1 MENRTLIIDGASI
14 GGMEQLHGRFYAA
27 FDFPECY
34 GENLDALHDC
44 LTDIMEY
51 DVVIRVTNASALEQ
65 SLGEKTAAALRRVL
79 NDCAAENPHITVEF
93 IG

>member
-1 MENRTLIIDGASI
+1 MRTLIIDGAAI

-44 LTDIMEY
+44 LTDIA
-51 DVVIRVTNASALEQ
+51 DFDAHIRITNNSALEQ
-65 SLGEKTAAALRRVL
+65 TLGEKYAASLRRVL
-79 NDCAAENPHITVEF
+79 RDCAEENPHISVEF
-93 IG
+93 VD

>member
-1 MENRTLIIDGASI
+1 MKKSLIIDGASI

-44 LTDIMEY
+44 LTEIGAY
-51 DVVIRVTNASALEQ
+51 DAEIIIRSADALPAA
-65 SLGEKTAAALRRVL
+65 LGEKNAKALLRVL
-79 NDCAAENPHITVEF
+79 SDSAAKNPRILLVLE
-93 IG
+93 

>member
-1 MENRTLIIDGASI
+1 MRTLIIDGAAI

-44 LTDIMEY
+44 LTDIA
-51 DVVIRVTNASALEQ
+51 DFDAHIRITNNSALEQ
-65 SLGEKTAAALRRVL
+65 TLGEKYADSLRRVL
-79 NDCAAENPHITVEF
+79 MDCAEENPHISVEF
-93 IG
+93 VD

>member
-1 MENRTLIIDGASI
+1 MENRTLIIDGASV

-27 FDFPECY
+27 FDFPDCY

-44 LTDIMEY
+44 LTDIGNY
-51 DVVIRVTNASALEQ
+51 NAVIRITNDSALEQ

-79 NDCAAENPHITVEF
+79 RDCATENPHITVEF
-93 IG
+93 TD